1 MGRKKLLIIDDK
13 IWYTAEL
20 QRAGYRILQAGE
32 SEDVVNLISGARQ
45 AGNDFD
51 LIIADMMLFN
61 LSSVPDLVNNMKERN
76 MKERNMKDQN
86 MSIPVCAVSAYRNN
100 EENMELLYAGCS
112 GFISDPFDPAS
123 LLEFVDDI
131 LNSPL
136 EKVQVFS

>member
-20 QRAGYRILQAGE
+20 QRAGYRILQAGDGRDAIE
-32 SEDVVNLISGARQ
+32 LISGARR
-45 AGNDFD
+45 AGKDFD
-51 LIIADMMLFN
+51 LIIADMMLLN
-61 LSSVPDLVNNMKERN
+61 LSSVPDLINNMKDRHI
-76 MKERNMKDQN
+76 
-86 MSIPVCAVSAYRNN
+86 SIPVCAVSAYRNN

-136 EKVQVFS
+136 